1 METRA
6 NYVLIGF
13 FTLAVLACGFGFVMW
28 FQSLHAAKARNPLRI
43 VFEGSASGLRTGA
56 SVNFNGIRIGEVT
69 SVKIDDPKRV
79 IALTAI
85 DRGAPIRQDTLV
97 GLEFQG
103 LTGVAA
109 ISLKGGSE
117 DAPEVEPG
125 EKGIPTLKADLS
137 ATQDVM
143 ESVRSSVQNVNKLIL
158 DNQEAIRTSIRSL
171 EAFANTLAKNSE
183 RIDSIVGGVDVL
195 VGGKDGGALVA
206 SVKSI
211 KDLADNLDK
220 RTSDITAGVNKF
232 TATATKDFSALMVDG
247 RRTLDDISRAV
258 NNFDRNPTR
267 VLFGASNAEAKPAEP
282 RSVVRVPPAAAP
294 TSGAPADARARAR

>member
-28 FQSLHAAKARNPLRI
+28 FQSLHAAKARSPLRI

-79 IALTAI
+79 IALVAV
-85 DRGAPIRQDTLV
+85 DKGAPIRQDTQV

-109 ISLKGGSE
+109 IALKGGSQ
-117 DAPEVEPG
+117 DAPVVEAG
-125 EKGIPTLKADLS
+125 DKGIPTLTADLS

-143 ESVRSSVQNVNKLIL
+143 ESVRSSVQNLNRLVA
-158 DNQEAIRTSIRSL
+158 DNQEAVRAALRSV
-171 EAFANTLAKNSE
+171 EAFATTLARNSE
-183 RIDSIVGGVDVL
+183 RIDSIMSGVDAL
-195 VGGKDGGALVA
+195 VGGKQGGELVA
-206 SVKSI
+206 AVKSI

-220 RTSDITAGVNKF
+220 RTADITAGVNRF
-232 TATATKDFSALMVDG
+232 TASGAKDFSALMSEG

-258 NNFDRNPTR
+258 NNFDKNPTR
-267 VLFGASNAEAKPAEP
+267 VLFGAGSTDTRPPEQ
-282 RSVVRVPPAAAP
+282 RSIVRQ
-294 TSGAPADARARAR
+294 PADARTR

>member
-6 NYVLIGF
+6 NYVLIGA
-13 FTLAVLACGFGFVMW
+13 FTLGVLLCGFGFVMW
-28 FQSLHAAKARNPLRI
+28 FQSLHAAKQRNPLRI

-69 SVKIDDPKRV
+69 SVKIDDPRRV
-79 IALTAI
+79 IALAAV
-85 DRGAPIRQDTLV
+85 DKGAPIRQDTLV

-109 ISLKGGSE
+109 ISLKGGSA
-117 DAPEVEPG
+117 DAPEVQPG
-125 EKGIPTLKADLS
+125 DKGIPTLTADLS

-143 ESVRSSVQNVNKLIL
+143 ESVRSSVQNVNRLIA

-171 EAFANTLAKNSE
+171 EAFATTLAKNSE
-183 RIDSIVGGVDVL
+183 RIESIMHGVDTL
-195 VGGKDGGALVA
+195 VGGKDGGALTA
-206 SVKSI
+206 TVKSI

-220 RTSDITAGVNKF
+220 RTAEITVNANKF
-232 TATATKDFSALMVDG
+232 LATSSKDLTALASDG

-267 VLFGASNAEAKPAEP
+267 VLFGASATDARPVDAP
-282 RSVVRVPPAAAP
+282 RSIVR
-294 TSGAPADARARAR
+294 TAPADARARIRP